1 MITGYTGIVGVMGA
15 PVEHSR
21 SPQMHNAALAKAGL
35 DYVYVPFHVHPG
47 DIASAL
53 EGFKALNVV
62 GINVTLP
69 HKEAVLPYL
78 TSISRE
84 AALIGAVNTLSFRD
98 GEIHGDNTDAEGF
111 LRALQET
118 EGDDFLSWRE
128 AKQDF
133 QDSQDL
139 QDLEGESRKRQR
151 RFRITQRDV
160 PALTTLSERLAN
172 NKEANNRNGLF
183 REVVVLG
190 AGGAARAVVV
200 ALALAGAKRILI
212 ANRTTTKA
220 VALAEE
226 MQQKTNV
233 TMHGMG
239 LTDAR
244 VDEAVRNSTLLVNT
258 ATASMDAAAPLLIDN
273 TVLSPHTFVYDIVY
287 TPPVTPL
294 MHAAA
299 ARGCKTL
306 GGIGMLIHQG
316 AIAFEKWTGIKP
328 CLATLKGALS

>member
-1 MITGYTGIVGVMGA
+1 MITGYTRIVGVMGA

-118 EGDDFLSWRE
+118 EGDLVLNSC
-128 AKQDF
+128 
-133 QDSQDL
+133 L
-139 QDLEGESRKRQR
+139 Q
-151 RFRITQRDV
+151 
-160 PALTTLSERLAN
+160 
-172 NKEANNRNGLF
+172 EANTKGEHGLF

-299 ARGCKTL
+299 ERGCKTL
-306 GGIGMLIHQG
+306 GGMGMLVHQG

-328 CLATLKGALS
+328 CISVFREAFG